1 MGEEHCSRGPCPE
14 LQQMERRLD
23 RLQAAREDDGRRLGV
38 LEQAEAARRVQ
49 YESILEKLDQLLAW
63 QEEQRLRPVRRWE
76 ALAERVLLTAAAALA
91 AYVLGRLGL

>member
-1 MGEEHCSRGPCPE
+1 
-14 LQQMERRLD
+14 MERRLD